1 LKKDDLCGMNIW
13 ALYPETI
20 NLVDAEVK
28 LFKGQHKEDR
38 KIECLLPNV
47 LSELLE
53 NERLKMKVYPAV

>member
-1 LKKDDLCGMNIW
+1 MNIW